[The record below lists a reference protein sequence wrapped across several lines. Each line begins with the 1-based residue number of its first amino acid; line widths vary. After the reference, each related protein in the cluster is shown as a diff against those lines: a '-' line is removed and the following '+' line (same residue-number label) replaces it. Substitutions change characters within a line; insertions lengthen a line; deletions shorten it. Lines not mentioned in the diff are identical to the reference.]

1 MRAIQSNQFNIII
14 LSSAFQRREA
24 ALLKTFLPE
33 KYEYVIFSPMT
44 DVQVSISAKFTFQ
57 FFTNDSH
64 RILYMLSQNRLY
76 EYFLEN
82 NPLKDKLGGKSLIS
96 DYTILRKIWTHPKV
110 LENAYLNALREE
122 DRKKDKQRRQ
132 TNEEEEDERPD
143 DFLDSQEGKMSV
155 KNDWWRPYVTKED
168 LETILPSNKLK
179 ILFEILKKCKENGEK
194 CLIFS
199 AFVAVLDVVEFF
211 MRAITKQTQE
221 GVTYSGLENFRSIW
235 KYGED
240 YYRLDGKTPRS
251 TRHQMITNFNDPK
264 NMRARV
270 FLISAKAGGQGI
282 NLTGANRV
290 ILLDTSWNPSND
302 RECTKP
308 IEIKSKFTNWPI
320 FLVVLRTKYFPRFS
334 LGTEKDLLHL
344 SFAGHGHHGGESLFA
359 LRHQTSNEL
368 SCRRRA
374 TNRSTLQHGRTD

>member
-1 MRAIQSNQFNIII
+1 MP
-14 LSSAFQRREA
+14 L
-24 ALLKTFLPE
+24 
-33 KYEYVIFSPMT
+33 
-44 DVQVSISAKFTFQ
+44 
-57 FFTNDSH
+57 
-64 RILYMLSQNRLY
+64 QNRLY

-82 NPLKDKLGGKSLIS
+82 NPLKDKLGGRSLIS

-110 LENAYLNALREE
+110 LENAYLNALRED
-122 DRKKDKQRRQ
+122 DRKKDRLRRL
-132 TNEEEEDERPD
+132 NNDEDEDERPD

-155 KNDWWRPYVTKED
+155 KNDWWRPHVTNED

-179 ILFEILKKCKENGEK
+179 ILFEILKVCRENGEK

-211 MRAITKQTQE
+211 MKAITKQTQE
-221 GVTYSGLENFRSIW
+221 GASYKGLENYRGIW
-235 KYGED
+235 KYAED

-264 NMRARV
+264 NQRARV

-302 RECTKP
+302 RECESEENRMVFWKLLNSFFCFC
-308 IEIKSKFTNWPI
+308 IFQNKIFSAFFAWDKKKSAISIVCWPW
-320 FLVVLRTKYFPRFS
+320 
-334 LGTEKDLLHL
+334 
-344 SFAGHGHHGGESLFA
+344 A
-359 LRHQTSNEL
+359 LWRK
-368 SCRRRA
+368 
-374 TNRSTLQHGRTD
+374 RSIRVPSPSKR

>member
-1 MRAIQSNQFNIII
+1 MTANV
-14 LSSAFQRREA
+14 
-24 ALLKTFLPE
+24 FLHLP
-33 KYEYVIFSPMT
+33 
-44 DVQVSISAKFTFQ
+44 
-57 FFTNDSH
+57 
-64 RILYMLSQNRLY
+64 SQNRLY

-110 LENAYLNALREE
+110 LENAYLNALRE
-122 DRKKDKQRRQ
+122 DIRKKDKQRRQ
-132 TNEEEEDERPD
+132 NNEEDEDERPD

-199 AFVAVLDVVEFF
+199 AFVAVLDVVQFF
-211 MRAITKQTQE
+211 MNAITQQTLE
-221 GVTYSGLENFRSIW
+221 GVTYSGLENYRAIW

-240 YYRLDGKTPRS
+240 FYRLDGKTPRS

-264 NMRARV
+264 NVRARV

-302 RECTKP
+302 RKCAPKRLKT
-308 IEIKSKFTNWPI
+308 KSKSKLIRLIPLFH
-320 FLVVLRTKYFPRFS
+320 LSHCRAKYFPRVP
-334 LGTEKDLLHL
+334 LGTEEDLLYL
-344 SFAGHGHHGGESLFA
+344 PLAGHGHHGGESVLAFG
-359 LRHQTSNEL
+359 HQTSDEL
-368 SCRRRA
+368 PRRGRA
-374 TNRSTLQHGRTD
+374 TNRSPLQHGRTD

>member
-1 MRAIQSNQFNIII
+1 M
-14 LSSAFQRREA
+14 
-24 ALLKTFLPE
+24 
-33 KYEYVIFSPMT
+33 
-44 DVQVSISAKFTFQ
+44 
-57 FFTNDSH
+57 
-64 RILYMLSQNRLY
+64 
-76 EYFLEN
+76 
-82 NPLKDKLGGKSLIS
+82 KDKLGGKSLIS

-122 DRKKDKQRRQ
+122 DRRKDKLRRQ
-132 TNEEEEDERPD
+132 NNEEDEDERPD

-179 ILFEILKKCKENGEK
+179 ILFEILKVCEENGEK

-211 MRAITKQTQE
+211 MKAITRQTQE
-221 GVTYSGLENFRSIW
+221 GVAYSGLETYRGIW
-235 KYGED
+235 KLADD

-264 NMRARV
+264 NIRARV

-302 RECTKP
+302 RECY
-308 IEIKSKFTNWPI
+308 EIIDINI
-320 FLVVLRTKYFPRFS
+320 
-334 LGTEKDLLHL
+334 
-344 SFAGHGHHGGESLFA
+344 
-359 LRHQTSNEL
+359 
-368 SCRRRA
+368 
-374 TNRSTLQHGRTD
+374 

>member
-1 MRAIQSNQFNIII
+1 M
-14 LSSAFQRREA
+14 
-24 ALLKTFLPE
+24 
-33 KYEYVIFSPMT
+33 Y
-44 DVQVSISAKFTFQ
+44 
-57 FFTNDSH
+57 
-64 RILYMLSQNRLY
+64 SQNRLY

-122 DRKKDKQRRQ
+122 DRKKDKLRRQ
-132 TNEEEEDERPD
+132 NNDEDEDERPD

-155 KNDWWRPYVTKED
+155 KNDWWRPHVSKED

-179 ILFEILKKCKENGEK
+179 ILFEILKVCKENNEK

-211 MRAITKQTQE
+211 MKAITRQTEE
-221 GVTYSGLENFRSIW
+221 GITYSGLESYCGAW
-235 KYGED
+235 KYATD

-251 TRHQMITNFNDPK
+251 TRHQMITNFNDPENK
-264 NMRARV
+264 RARV

-302 RECTKP
+302 RECG
-308 IEIKSKFTNWPI
+308 ELNGIKFRI
-320 FLVVLRTKYFPRFS
+320 Y
-334 LGTEKDLLHL
+334 
-344 SFAGHGHHGGESLFA
+344 
-359 LRHQTSNEL
+359 
-368 SCRRRA
+368 
-374 TNRSTLQHGRTD
+374 